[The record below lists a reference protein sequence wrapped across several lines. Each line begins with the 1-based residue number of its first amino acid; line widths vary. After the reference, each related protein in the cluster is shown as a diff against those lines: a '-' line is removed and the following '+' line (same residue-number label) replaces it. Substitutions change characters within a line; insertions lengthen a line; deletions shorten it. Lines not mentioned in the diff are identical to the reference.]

1 MGKRSLGTL
10 LELGSEGD
18 MGIGDMAQLYAV
30 YPYASAWK
38 RVAQDFMPAAD
49 ILLRMSS
56 DVLVGS
62 KPSSCSPG
70 QCTRL
75 QQITDYMLMKKTMR
89 LCVAVLLVAAAALLV
104 VYRAVNRV
112 PSADLPQ
119 YEQVYRI
126 FEDGG
131 CLSCHSADPEL
142 PFYTKLPVAGKIV
155 MKDVDS
161 GYRAY
166 DIRPF
171 MDALKVN
178 GEVSEVD
185 LAKIEKVVLDD
196 RMPMPKY
203 YLVHWGSSLTA
214 AKRDIVLDWIRNER
228 IAMHSDA
235 LPENRAAE
243 PVRPID
249 QVVEVDAAKAELGF
263 ALFHDPRLSVDNTV
277 SCATCHA
284 LETAGVDNHQ
294 YSHGVDDQLGGVNA
308 PTVYNAVYN
317 FVQFW
322 DGRAK
327 TLADQAAGPPL
338 NPVEMASPSFDDIIA
353 KLEADKSF
361 AKAFKAVYP
370 EGITEATITDAI
382 EEFERTLI
390 TPNSRFDKW
399 LRGDD
404 SAITADELE
413 GYDLFKK
420 YDCATCH
427 VGKNLGG
434 QSYELMGL
442 RRHYF
447 ADRGMELTI
456 EDNGRYKE
464 TQLERDRHRFK
475 VPGLRNVEHTWP
487 YYHDGT
493 RETLEDAVRDMGRYQ
508 SGVELAD
515 AEVNKI
521 TAFLKT
527 LTGEYQG
534 KLLTNDTSRDVIH
547 DHDHE
552 H

>member
-1 MGKRSLGTL
+1 MKRL
-10 LELGSEGD
+10 
-18 MGIGDMAQLYAV
+18 IRWCAV
-30 YPYASAWK
+30 
-38 RVAQDFMPAAD
+38 
-49 ILLRMSS
+49 
-56 DVLVGS
+56 
-62 KPSSCSPG
+62 
-70 QCTRL
+70 
-75 QQITDYMLMKKTMR
+75 
-89 LCVAVLLVAAAALLV
+89 VLLVAAAAMIV

-119 YEQVYRI
+119 NEQVYRI

-131 CLSCHSADPEL
+131 CLSCHSADPKL
-142 PFYTKLPVAGKIV
+142 PFYAELPVAGKIV
-155 MKDVDS
+155 MKDIDS

-166 DIRPF
+166 DMRPF
-171 MDALKVN
+171 MDALKEGAPVTA
-178 GEVSEVD
+178 VD

-203 YLVHWGSSLTA
+203 YLVHWGSSLTS
-214 AKRDIVLDWIRNER
+214 AKRDIVLDWVKNER
-228 IAMHSDA
+228 MAMYSDG
-235 LPENRAAE
+235 LPEDRAAE

-249 QVVEVDAAKAELGF
+249 QTVEVDEAKAALGF
-263 ALFHDPRLSVDNTV
+263 ALFHDTRLSVDNTV

-294 YSHGVDDQLGGVNA
+294 YSHGVDDQIGGVNA

-338 NPVEMASPSFDDIIA
+338 NPIEMASTSFDEIIA
-353 KLEADKSF
+353 KLQADKPF
-361 AKAFKAVYP
+361 TKAFNAVYP
-370 EGITEATITDAI
+370 DGLTEANITNAI

-390 TPNSRFDKW
+390 TPDSRFDNW

-404 SAITADELE
+404 EAITPDELA
-413 GYDLFKK
+413 GYELFKK

-427 VGKNLGG
+427 VGPNLGG

-493 RETLEDAVRDMGRYQ
+493 RETLEDAVRDMGIYQ
-508 SGVELAD
+508 SGVELTS
-515 AEVNKI
+515 AEVDQI

-534 KLLTNDTSRDVIH
+534 KLLTNDTPRDVIH
-547 DHDHE
+547 DHDHD

>member
-1 MGKRSLGTL
+1 
-10 LELGSEGD
+10 
-18 MGIGDMAQLYAV
+18 
-30 YPYASAWK
+30 
-38 RVAQDFMPAAD
+38 
-49 ILLRMSS
+49 
-56 DVLVGS
+56 
-62 KPSSCSPG
+62 
-70 QCTRL
+70 
-75 QQITDYMLMKKTMR
+75 MKKLIR
-89 LCVAVLLVAAAALLV
+89 WCAVLLLVAAAVMVV

-119 YEQVYRI
+119 YEQVYKI

-131 CLSCHSADPEL
+131 CLSCHSSDPEL
-142 PFYTKLPVAGKIV
+142 PFYAELPVAGKIV
-155 MKDVDS
+155 MQDIDS

-166 DIRPF
+166 DMRPF
-171 MDALKVN
+171 MESLKAD
-178 GEVSEVD
+178 GEFSPVD

-203 YLVHWGSSLTA
+203 YLVHWGSSLTP
-214 AKRDIVLDWIRNER
+214 AKRQIVLDWIRKER
-228 IAMHSDA
+228 IEMYADG
-235 LPENRAAE
+235 LPEDRAAE

-249 QVVEVDAAKAELGF
+249 KYIEVDPAKVALGF

-294 YSHGVDDQLGGVNA
+294 YSHGVNDQLGGVNA

-322 DGRAK
+322 DGRAT
-327 TLADQAAGPPL
+327 TLAAQAAGPPL

-353 KLEADKSF
+353 KLQADKDFS
-361 AKAFKAVYP
+361 KAFKAVYP
-370 EGITEATITDAI
+370 DGLTEANITDAI

-399 LRGDD
+399 LLGDD
-404 SAITADELE
+404 SALTADELE
-413 GYDLFKK
+413 GYELFKQ

-427 VGKNLGG
+427 VGQNLGG

-442 RRHYF
+442 RKHYF
-447 ADRGMELTI
+447 ADRGLELTV
-456 EDNGRYKE
+456 EDNGRFKE
-464 TQLERDRHRFK
+464 TQAERDRHRFK

-493 RETLEDAVRDMGRYQ
+493 RETLEEAVRDMGIYQ
-508 SGVELAD
+508 SGVELTSD
-515 AEVNKI
+515 EVDKI

-534 KLLTNDTSRDVIH
+534 QLLTNNTSRDVIH